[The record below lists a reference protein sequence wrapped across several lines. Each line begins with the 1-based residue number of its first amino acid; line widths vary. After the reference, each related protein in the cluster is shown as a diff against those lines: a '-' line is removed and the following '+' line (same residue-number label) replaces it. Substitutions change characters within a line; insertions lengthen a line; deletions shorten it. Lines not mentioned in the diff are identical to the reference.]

1 MPCYEVRTMSVEFK
15 AQHKSLLMMALK
27 NLGWNWREE
36 NGKLNVSYDIVIDLS
51 NQQAEVPEGRRSQ
64 SKLNELKRAY
74 SSAAISKVAKV
85 NLWQRKADNDQKG
98 ILRKF

>member
-1 MPCYEVRTMSVEFK
+1 MPCYEVRTMSVEFH
-15 AQHKSLLMMALK
+15 AQHKSLLITALK

-36 NGKLNVSYDIVIDLS
+36 KGKLFTSYDIEVDLEK
-51 NQQAEVPEGRRSQ
+51 QQANVPEGCQ
-64 SKLNELKRAY
+64 DQLNRLKRAY
-74 SSAAISKVAKV
+74 SSEAISKVAKV